1 MKVSVSYK
9 VKSKTVLPSVIEI
22 QKEDRTYVFYPD
34 AEGMLS
40 ELEIIANVP
49 DPTKFFSEIIK
60 TPNERI
66 KHGVKVNSDG
76 VLIDSLEEEFQNL
89 ESILALECNLKS
101 IDWQTRSYKVICETE
116 EEKKKASI
124 YGIDIGRSFPDE
136 PIAVDAALLGA
147 VLDAR
152 YRLAP
157 LRVLLGL
164 VDRTS
169 LPYSPNANTFE
180 TPSAATQLPFPA

>member
-1 MKVSVSYK
+1 MKVSLSYN
-9 VKSKTVLPSVIEI
+9 VKSKTVLPGVIEI

-40 ELEIIANVP
+40 KLEIIANVP
-49 DPTKFFSEIIK
+49 DPTEFFSEIIK
-60 TPNERI
+60 TPNEPI
-66 KHGVKVNSDG
+66 KNTVKVNSDT
-76 VLIDSLEEEFQNL
+76 VLIDSVEEEFQNL

-147 VLDAR
+147 VLDAKD
-152 YRLAP
+152 RLAP
-157 LRVLLGL
+157 LRVLLGFYREGKMDYL
-164 VDRTS
+164 DLR
-169 LPYSPNANTFE
+169 YIN
-180 TPSAATQLPFPA
+180 